1 MGIPRKQKNT
11 KKPIKTP
18 VPPADVKKEPVED
31 PRLELL
37 RKAMGYGGK

>member
-11 KKPIKTP
+11 KKTIKTP
-18 VPPADVKKEPVED
+18 VLPVEVKKEPVED